1 MPVIAEIVL
10 LPIGTEIGHCGD
22 ALPVQV
28 TVLPKDT
35 IIERVALGRPQ
46 IISIHADE
54 LCAHH
59 TLERDREPLLD
70 DEPLRAVDVRRIL
83 HKIGNTVVH
92 TAHFVRAVWSLS
104 FIR

>member
-10 LPIGTEIGHCGD
+10 LPIGTEVGHCGD
-22 ALPVQV
+22 AFPVQV
-28 TVLPKDT
+28 TVLPEDAL
-35 IIERVALGRPQ
+35 IERVALGRPQ

-54 LCAHH
+54 LCALHA
-59 TLERDREPLLD
+59 LARDREPLLD

-92 TAHFVRAVWSLS
+92 TVHFVRATWSRS
-104 FIR
+104 FMR